1 MEIISTDR
9 CAINCGSHQG
19 EEVAFCNMALKKLLC
34 RKCLIKQDIYRVQGP
49 FPIQSSQ
56 LLETKDLILKAL
68 FDKLF
73 HIQHVIQQFQQL
85 QSDGNHFMDVVYSQ
99 GYNLVQDDLSRLQIR
114 TIFDP
119 EPIYQ
124 LPQQLPLQIQQV
136 LIESQ
141 PIQPIIQA
149 SQEIERSSL
158 EDPSDED
165 TDMRYFPNAT
175 PGQSFTIEIPQGPI
189 KSMEQVL
196 KTPSSLISSIRDL
209 ELIYRGLEERG
220 YQMERLY
227 QGSRDGFN
235 GMDYYSRMIGIQNY
249 LVVAQSVTGEIFGG
263 FNSYRLIPYE
273 AKERFLFSLT
283 KQTIH
288 RQYDP
293 KKRLDNEGY
302 FIINF
307 SDDLIIYGDCDRNA
321 FSSSNLG
328 NGYEASECSGNPKAW
343 LAGSETFQLRELEG
357 FNLTFT
363 S

>member
-1 MEIISTDR
+1 MEIISTNR

-19 EEVAFCNMALKKLLC
+19 EEVAFCNMVMKKLLC
-34 RKCLIKQDIYRVQGP
+34 RKCLIKQDIYSGQSP
-49 FPIQSSQ
+49 FPIQTSQ
-56 LLETKDLILKAL
+56 LLETKELILKAL

-73 HIQHVIQQFQQL
+73 HIQQVIEQFQHL

-99 GYNLVQDDLSRLQIR
+99 GYTLVQEDLSRLQIR
-114 TIFDP
+114 TIFDN

-124 LPQQLPLQIQQV
+124 LAQLPQQFPSQIQQV

-141 PIQPIIQA
+141 PVQPIIQA

-189 KSMEQVL
+189 K
-196 KTPSSLISSIRDL
+196 K
-209 ELIYRGLEERG
+209 LIYRGLEERG

-249 LVVAQSVTGEIFGG
+249 LVVAQSATGEIFGG

-307 SDDLIIYGDCDRNA
+307 NDDLIIYGDCDRNA

-363 S
+363 L